1 MSVGL
6 VTHVPGEVSLG
17 GCGRR
22 AGEDPRI
29 LRLWVAISLQHRGD
43 ALGKLGPREVRFVV
57 GVCAACIPD
66 DGFAGTMARRNQS
79 RENSEKAFTPN
90 FREDR
95 GVTK

>member
-1 MSVGL
+1 MRVVSVGL

-43 ALGKLGPREVRFVV
+43 VLVV

-66 DGFAGTMARRNQS
+66 DGFAGTMAGRNQS